1 MSIAQNSRDEITSL
15 SAVAV
20 ADAVRSGQLSATEVA
35 EAYLQRVAE
44 KNPHINA
51 IVAPLYDE
59 ALATARKI
67 DTARTQGEPLARL
80 AGVPITIKESFD
92 VLGTP
97 TTLGIAAR
105 NPYRATT
112 EGPIVRQLRAADA
125 VIIGKTNVPQYML
138 SSDTDNFVYGLTRHP
153 ERGDRGP
160 GGSSGGESAAV
171 SARMSAI
178 GLGSDLLGSIRQPAH
193 ACGIHGFKPTMP
205 RFSMVGARNCL
216 GGMEAIIAQPGPLA
230 RNMCDV
236 KAFMEVLAHT
246 NDVPHHDVYHH
257 GNDPYAVP
265 FAWRDPAQV
274 DVARLRVGL
283 WETDPMFTPSPAIR
297 RVVRQAGDILRRAG
311 AEVVP
316 FQPYDSEQGWLLC
329 LQLISASGAA
339 NVRRILDGDRPNVNV
354 ARSIQ
359 VWGMRDW
366 QRNLLSAILERLGQ
380 PWRAKALRY
389 CRGCNAAEYWGL
401 VQKRKDYVR
410 EATAQLH
417 RERIDV
423 MLAPV
428 NGLPALLHRTS
439 NEILPSYVYAF
450 VPSLL
455 GIPCG
460 TVAASRVR
468 PGEDTERPL
477 SKELVA
483 ATARRIDDGS
493 VGLPVGVQVAG
504 RLWRDDV
511 TLAVMQVLEDGFR
524 QEHDYPPATG
534 PR

>member
-1 MSIAQNSRDEITSL
+1 MSIAPNSRDEITSL
-15 SAVAV
+15 SAVAL
-20 ADAVRSGQLSATEVA
+20 ADAVRSGQWSAAEVT
-35 EAYLQRVAE
+35 EAYLRRAAE
-44 KNPHINA
+44 RNPHLNA

-59 ALATARKI
+59 ARATARKI
-67 DTARTQGEPLARL
+67 DKARSRGEPLGRL
-80 AGVPITIKESFD
+80 AGVPLTIKESFD
-92 VLGTP
+92 VLGTA

-105 NPYRATT
+105 NPYRATS

-125 VIIGKTNVPQYML
+125 VIVGKTNVPQYML
-138 SSDTDNFVYGLTRHP
+138 SSDTDNFVYGRTLHP
-153 ERGDRGP
+153 ERDDRGP

-171 SARMSAI
+171 AAHMSAI

-216 GGMEAIIAQPGPLA
+216 GGMEAIVAQPGPLA
-230 RNMCDV
+230 RHMCDV
-236 KAFMEVLAHT
+236 RAFMEVLAHAR
-246 NDVPHHDVYHH
+246 DIPHHDVYHH
-257 GNDPYAVP
+257 GDDPYTVP

-274 DVARLRVGL
+274 DVSRLRIGL

-297 RVVRQAGDILRRAG
+297 RVVRQAGDIMRRAG

-316 FQPYDSEQGWLLC
+316 FQPHDSEQGWLLC

-339 NVRRILDGDRPNVNV
+339 NVRRTLDGDRPTANV

-359 VWGMRDW
+359 VWGMPDW
-366 QRNLLSAILERLGQ
+366 QRKLFSAILERLGQ

-423 MLAPV
+423 VLAPV

-455 GIPCG
+455 GVPCG

-493 VGLPVGVQVAG
+493 IGLPVGVQVAG
-504 RLWRDDV
+504 RLWRDDA

-524 QEHDYPPATG
+524 HEHDYPPATG